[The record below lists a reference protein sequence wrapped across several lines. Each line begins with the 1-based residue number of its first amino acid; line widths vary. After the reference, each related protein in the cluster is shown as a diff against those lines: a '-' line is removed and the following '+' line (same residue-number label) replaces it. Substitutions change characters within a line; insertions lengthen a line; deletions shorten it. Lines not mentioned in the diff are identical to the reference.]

1 MPALRPSSPP
11 PAPASAP
18 RARALPLS
26 ASRTAAAFRAGD
38 LPRGISPARHEA
50 RTVGATALQAAAST
64 SSAGEVAGW
73 FGSVNDRTG
82 AELLSGKAVVSAG
95 ELAMLPPVAVASAAM
110 LDLLATRLHA
120 ELSRTDLP
128 EEIRVLVGI
137 QLQHVAAAR
146 ALAKR
151 SA

>member
-1 MPALRPSSPP
+1 MPALRPSTPP
-11 PAPASAP
+11 VAVP

-50 RTVGATALQAAAST
+50 RSAGASALQAAAST

-82 AELLSGKAVVSAG
+82 AELLSGKAVVTAG
-95 ELAMLPPVAVASAAM
+95 ELAMLPPVGVASVAM
-110 LDLLATRLHA
+110 LDLLARRLTA
-120 ELSRTDLP
+120 ELSRDDLP
-128 EEIRVLVGI
+128 EEIRVLVGL